1 MTMYLV
7 HTMQNNTANNTT
19 TMNANHIQKVL
30 LFDHSAWS
38 CSLLEH
44 IVACRMS
51 GRRSGRLS
59 QLCHTS
65 SIPTTL
71 RSLQPITLLHSPTRC
86 SSLLTLAI
94 EILLQETL
102 LLLVARRCPADSDQL
117 LGSLHP
123 LPTDDKDPRLLD
135 LG

>member
-1 MTMYLV
+1 MYLV
-7 HTMQNNTANNTT
+7 HTMQNNTADNTT

-71 RSLQPITLLHSPTRC
+71 RSLQPITLLHSPTQC

-94 EILLQETL
+94 
-102 LLLVARRCPADSDQL
+102 ARRCPADSDQL